1 MRDMVQIFILINLLI
16 GTRKHPKKQAVI
28 RKTANAGLT
37 NPLQLITSKSMFS
50 ASSFSD
56 MNISEKLVST
66 CFRNYQ

>member
-1 MRDMVQIFILINLLI
+1 MRDMVRIFILINLLL

-56 MNISEKLVST
+56 MNISEKLVPIN
-66 CFRNYQ
+66 FHN

>member
-1 MRDMVQIFILINLLI
+1 MRGMVRIFILINLSI

-66 CFRNYQ
+66 CFRN

>member
-1 MRDMVQIFILINLLI
+1 MRDMVRIFILINLLI

-50 ASSFSD
+50 ALSFSD
-56 MNISEKLVST
+56 MNISEKLVPIN
-66 CFRNYQ
+66 FHN

>member
-1 MRDMVQIFILINLLI
+1 MRDMVRIFILINLLI

-28 RKTANAGLT
+28 RKIPNAGLT

-56 MNISEKLVST
+56 MNISEKLVNT
-66 CFRNYQ
+66 CFHN

>member
-1 MRDMVQIFILINLLI
+1 MRDMVRIFILINLSI

-37 NPLQLITSKSMFS
+37 NPRQLITSKSMFS

-56 MNISEKLVST
+56 MNISEKT
-66 CFRNYQ
+66 CKHLFS